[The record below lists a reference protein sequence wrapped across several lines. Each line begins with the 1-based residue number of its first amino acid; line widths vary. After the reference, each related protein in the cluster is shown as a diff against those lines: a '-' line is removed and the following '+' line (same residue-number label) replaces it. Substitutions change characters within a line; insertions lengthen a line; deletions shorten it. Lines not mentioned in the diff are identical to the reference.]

1 MRRLNIIICAVLS
14 STLLFA
20 QEEQE
25 EKTHEIGLFISPGTY
40 FLTGPNLLGPTK
52 YNYVISF
59 GAFYQQPLS
68 RHFMWRLGATG
79 TYEISGSDVMVNS
92 NPGKSTFTTFILE
105 IPLQFQYIVNPQ
117 NNLQFY
123 TGLGIGIRREF
134 YTRNKITQGENTS
147 VAEYRNNQLRL
158 EYMPAFFVGLNYR
171 TSDYFSV
178 YLQPEY
184 RIAGISAFSN
194 AIRHGINFQLG
205 LTYRL

>member
-1 MRRLNIIICAVLS
+1 MCAVLS

-20 QEEQE
+20 QEHD
-25 EKTHEIGLFISPGTY
+25 EKTHEIGLFVSPGTY
-40 FLTGPNLLGPTK
+40 FLTGPALLGPIK
-52 YNYVISF
+52 YNYSISF

-68 RHFMWRLGATG
+68 NHFMWRLGATG
-79 TYEISGSDVMVNS
+79 TYEISGSDILING

-134 YTRNKITQGENTS
+134 YTRNKISQDENTS
-147 VAEYRNNQLRL
+147 MAEYRNNQLRL

-171 TSDYFSV
+171 TSDYFSI

-184 RIAGISAFSN
+184 RIAGISSFSN
-194 AIRHGINFQLG
+194 AIRHGINVQLG
-205 LTYRL
+205 LIYRL

>member
-1 MRRLNIIICAVLS
+1 MKRLNILMCAVLS

-20 QEEQE
+20 QEHD
-25 EKTHEIGLFISPGTY
+25 EKTHEIGLFVSPGTY
-40 FLTGPNLLGPTK
+40 FLTGPALLGPIK
-52 YNYVISF
+52 YNYSISF

-68 RHFMWRLGATG
+68 NHFMWRLGATG
-79 TYEISGSDVMVNS
+79 TYEISGSDILING

-134 YTRNKITQGENTS
+134 YTRNKISQDENTS
-147 VAEYRNNQLRL
+147 MAEYRNNQLRL

-171 TSDYFSV
+171 TSDYFSI

-184 RIAGISAFSN
+184 RIAGISSFSN
-194 AIRHGINFQLG
+194 AIRHGINVQLG
-205 LTYRL
+205 LIYRL